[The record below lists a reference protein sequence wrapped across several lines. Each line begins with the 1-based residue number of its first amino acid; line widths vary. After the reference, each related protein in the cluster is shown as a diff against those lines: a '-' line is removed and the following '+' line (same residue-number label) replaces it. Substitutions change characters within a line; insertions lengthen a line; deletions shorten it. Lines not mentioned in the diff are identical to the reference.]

1 MHAAAPMWRYGGR
14 NGLKIQ
20 RFTREAHYLSLI
32 YGQYDCLRMLR
43 PLLSVDQVKLA
54 IAAALRRLC
63 ARYAIKAERTRHKRL
78 VQLLAAA
85 VDQCGQ
91 VLALKA
97 ATQLH
102 KQAGSA
108 VKAPFND
115 HLAGFPQAW
124 RDITEKQVAKLN
136 PAEWRAYSAC
146 ECETERSAFLIIA
159 QLACARRRLC
169 SPRHTGC
176 GLRGDRGNIPD
187 CCTRAS
193 VPES

>member
-102 KQAGSA
+102 KTSGICRQDA
-108 VKAPFND
+108 VQRSP
-115 HLAGFPQAW
+115 GW
-124 RDITEKQVAKLN
+124 VSSGVARHHRE
-136 PAEWRAYSAC
+136 ASRQTQSSGA
-146 ECETERSAFLIIA
+146 
-159 QLACARRRLC
+159 ARIL
-169 SPRHTGC
+169 
-176 GLRGDRGNIPD
+176 GLRMRDRAKRVLD
-187 CCTRAS
+187 HRATGLCKATAMFAATHRLQA
-193 VPES
+193 